1 MKSAAAAAGWLRAHG
16 RALALCALVAE
27 VPVLVLG
34 DVSLPFGFSF
44 GSRSFSRNVA
54 LVVALA
60 AVAQARGMPRLR
72 GYLSAPLLLLVA
84 AAAASVAANAGA
96 WGDTRSLAAMAA
108 LYWGARSLAHTGDGR
123 SWLFHWLGALA
134 VTTVALEVI
143 ENPSILQFREAL
155 RGTTV
160 TGHPNTLGVLFAL
173 LGPLFLAHVGLRRGA
188 AFYAAC
194 AILGAGFTFSRLA
207 WSGLAL
213 GAITIAVL
221 ERPPGSRRT
230 LIGAGLLAACATGA
244 VVAWLSTTR
253 TEADWQRLR
262 IMWTSLTL
270 FREHWLVGVGFGT
283 ANLGRLFPARYIELY
298 GSGLFLFHS
307 HNMYVDLLVGTGV
320 LGGLAGAGLLA
331 RLAALALRGLDA
343 TRGGTE
349 ARRRVAG
356 LAATVLV
363 FFYVGLGDTPWYH
376 PKVLFPL
383 AILWALTEGSVAA
396 AERARTSGEAQA
408 PASPASK
415 GVAKAVAICFMM
427 SPIVA

>member
-1 MKSAAAAAGWLRAHG
+1 M
-16 RALALCALVAE
+16 
-27 VPVLVLG
+27 LG
-34 DVSLPFGFSF
+34 DVSLPLGFSF

-54 LVVALA
+54 LVLALGA
-60 AVAQARGMPRLR
+60 AARARGMPRLR
-72 GYLSAPLLLLVA
+72 GFLTTPLLLLA
-84 AAAASVAANAGA
+84 AAAAVSVAANAGA
-96 WGDTRSLAAMAA
+96 WGDTRNLAFMAL
-108 LYWGARSLAHTGDGR
+108 LYWGARSLAETRSGR
-123 SWLFHWLGALA
+123 DWLFHWLGALT

-173 LGPLFLAHVGLRRGA
+173 LGPLFLAHLGRRRGA
-188 AFYAAC
+188 ALYAGC

-213 GAITIAVL
+213 GAIAVAVL
-221 ERPPGSRRT
+221 ERPQRPHRT
-230 LIGAGLLAACATGA
+230 LVGAGLLAAGVTAA
-244 VVAWLSTTR
+244 VIAWLSTTR
-253 TEADWQRLR
+253 AEADWQRLR

-270 FREHWLVGVGFGT
+270 FRDHWLLGVGFGT
-283 ANLGRLFPARYIELY
+283 SNLARVFPARYIELY

-307 HNMYVDLLVGTGV
+307 HNMYVDLLVGAGA
-320 LGGLAGAGLLA
+320 LGGIAGAWLMTRLVA
-331 RLAALALRGLDA
+331 LAARGLRA
-343 TRGGTE
+343 TRGAPAG
-349 ARRRVAG
+349 RRAAAG

-363 FFYVGLGDTPWYH
+363 FLFVGLGDTPWYH
-376 PKVLFPL
+376 ARVLFPL
-383 AILWALTEGSVAA
+383 AILWALVDGSVAA
-396 AERARTSGEAQA
+396 AERAAAGSGSQA